1 MQVTD
6 MKNTNRQIII
16 FTLIIT
22 LLCFIS
28 VIVFTLPSFV
38 GQLNLTTKSNIGS
51 ALGGITAPVIGVV
64 STILLYLALTRQTQ
78 SNIDQRL
85 KNESDIIFLLINQL
99 DNEISSFYFKYTQG
113 KEEKKFTGLEAL
125 NDFCRNYRHEYNIDQ
140 FKKEDFTFKGW
151 YEAGQIVL
159 AVETFNL
166 IQKRIE
172 ISNLS
177 QEMKEL
183 FAEKLRTYYQCKLRM
198 PLNDLSD
205 AFEIYPH
212 QKDAFTDKIQELVS
226 RQKAL
231 QPT

>member
-1 MQVTD
+1 
-6 MKNTNRQIII
+6 MKATNRQIII
-16 FTLIIT
+16 FTFVII

-28 VIVFTLPSFV
+28 VIVFTLPTFI

-51 ALGGITAPVIGVV
+51 AIGGITAPVIGVV
-64 STILLYLALTRQTQ
+64 SSILLYLALTRQTQ

-99 DNEISSFYFKYTQG
+99 DNEISSFYYKYTQG
-113 KEEKKFTGLEAL
+113 KEEKKFTGLEGL
-125 NDFCRNYRHEYNIDQ
+125 NDFCRNYRYEYNIDQ
-140 FKKEDFTFKGW
+140 FKNKQDFTFNGW
-151 YEAGQIVL
+151 YESGQIVL
-159 AVETFNL
+159 AIETFNL
-166 IQKRIE
+166 IKKRIE

-177 QEMKEL
+177 QEMKSL
-183 FAEKLRTYYQCKLRM
+183 FSEKLNTYYNCKLRM
-198 PLNDLSD
+198 PLNNLHE

-212 QKDAFTDKIQELVS
+212 QKDDFTNKIQEIVS